1 MANQDESNTS
11 LGSLSNTQNNLS
23 AKLWL
28 NQRLAAAELMKPSPP
43 LDKFAHELTIN
54 LWLET
59 LEEIGEE
66 RFDAALKAVLK
77 TSTFRPDI
85 AEIRKF
91 AGIPV
96 VYPVEREAKD
106 ELARLIPLLRHH
118 GRKLTNRGNPP
129 KDPPLP
135 LPHLLADVIADFG
148 FGDIRAGL
156 EAIWAHPALDL
167 VRDARELDELESF
180 RAVAGEKIERKWVE
194 FYTRRK
200 AEGFKR
206 VAA

>member
-1 MANQDESNTS
+1 MDDFTRE
-11 LGSLSNTQNNLS
+11 LLVE
-23 AKLWL
+23 LW
-28 NQRLAAAELMKPSPP
+28 A
-43 LDKFAHELTIN
+43 
-54 LWLET
+54 ET
-59 LEEIGEE
+59 LLEIGEE
-66 RFDAALKAVLK
+66 AFAAALKATLK

-106 ELARLIPLLRHH
+106 EFARLIPLLRHH

-148 FGDIRAGL
+148 YGDIRAGL

-167 VRDARELDELESF
+167 VRDARELDEMESF

-206 VAA
+206 EAA